1 MNKRKKLDNEKEIRM
16 KRTRIQQPMTRALMT
31 LLTSLLLATLAQ
43 TVWAADVTLQ
53 DDNGTKYVNMP
64 ATGTD
69 VLTLTDASIT
79 TFKVYDDG
87 GKDGNYSKNCNGIDF
102 KLHPVDAVRNVRG
115 MVM

>member
-1 MNKRKKLDNEKEIRM
+1 
-16 KRTRIQQPMTRALMT
+16 MTSALMT

-69 VLTLTDASIT
+69 ILTLTDASIT

-87 GKDGNYSKNCNGIDF
+87 GKDGNYSANGRQHLTGHPPLECLCLSQLGGEDQGVHTALIDNDDF
-102 KLHPVDAVRNVRG
+102 
-115 MVM
+115 